1 MYEHH
6 DIYLTITEKYVGQQ
20 EIVGNNAKG
29 QISKRVFQENKARQ
43 FFLDLPFCL
52 LTNDIFPSFEYHTG

>member
-6 DIYLTITEKYVGQQ
+6 DIYLTITAKYAGQQ

-43 FFLDLPFCL
+43 FF
-52 LTNDIFPSFEYHTG
+52 

>member
-6 DIYLTITEKYVGQQ
+6 DIYLTITEKYAGQQ

-29 QISKRVFQENKARQ
+29 QILKRVFQENKARQ
-43 FFLDLPFCL
+43 FF
-52 LTNDIFPSFEYHTG
+52 